1 MDHRVIYLR
10 DASGNPSPSFML
22 SLFTFRLSPI
32 GHAGHVAW
40 LRHQGRDGPH
50 HRLTDDLELAA
61 TASERFAPSVDRDR
75 FSEVPWTE
83 ADFESGPDP
92 MEPDWLIT
100 AVGISARARWSDLGP
115 PIFAFGPSPGRP
127 NHADIHSLL
136 REAGGE
142 VWLDDEVVVGD
153 CFANEIWVPWLGRPL
168 SSCLVAIGEVL
179 LTR

>member
-1 MDHRVIYLR
+1 M
-10 DASGNPSPSFML
+10 
-22 SLFTFRLSPI
+22 
-32 GHAGHVAW
+32 
-40 LRHQGRDGPH
+40 
-50 HRLTDDLELAA
+50 
-61 TASERFAPSVDRDR
+61 
-75 FSEVPWTE
+75 
-83 ADFESGPDP
+83 ES
-92 MEPDWLIT
+92 DWLIA
-100 AVGISARARWSDLGP
+100 AVGVSARARWSDLGP

-127 NHADIHSLL
+127 ETADIHSLL